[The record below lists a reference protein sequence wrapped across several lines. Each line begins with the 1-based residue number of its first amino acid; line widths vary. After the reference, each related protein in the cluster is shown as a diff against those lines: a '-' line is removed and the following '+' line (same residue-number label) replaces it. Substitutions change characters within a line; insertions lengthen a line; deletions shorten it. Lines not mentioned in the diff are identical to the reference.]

1 MNVVR
6 PPAVAGLFYP
16 GQPGELRAT
25 LDALLAGIKPA
36 TAQAGSLKLMIVP
49 HAGYVYS
56 GAVAAA
62 AYVQL
67 RALRQHIRR
76 VILLGPSH
84 RVAVRG
90 VALPAADAFAT
101 PLGVVDLD
109 RAVVARLLQLP
120 HVVRSEAAHAS
131 EHSLEVQLPFLQ
143 EVLDEF
149 TLVPLAVGNIA
160 DDDLATVLEEVWGG
174 DETMIVVSSDL
185 SHYHSHSEAR
195 AIDRVTVD
203 RILALG
209 GGIDHEQACGA
220 TPINAALAVARRTG
234 LHPRLLAMCNSGD
247 TAGDRSRV
255 VGYCSIAFERHDDAR
270 H

>member
-1 MNVVR
+1 MSVVR

-16 GQPGELRAT
+16 GHPGELRAT
-25 LDALLAGIKPA
+25 LDTLLAEVERPS
-36 TAQAGSLKLMIVP
+36 AQAGSLKLMIVP

-62 AYVQL
+62 AYAEL
-67 RALRQHIRR
+67 KALRQRIRR
-76 VILLGPSH
+76 VVLLGPTH

-90 VALPAADAFAT
+90 VALPAAEAFAT
-101 PLGVVDLD
+101 PLGVVKLD
-109 RAVVARLLQLP
+109 GDVVARLLQLP
-120 HVVRSEAAHAS
+120 QVVRSEVAHAA

-149 TLVPLAVGNIA
+149 TLVPLAVGNIG
-160 DDDLATVLEEVWGG
+160 DRDLATVLEAVWGG

-185 SHYHSHSEAR
+185 SHYHPYSEAR
-195 AIDRVTVD
+195 AIDRRTVD
-203 RILALG
+203 RILALD

-220 TPINAALAVARRTG
+220 TPINAALAVARRIR
-234 LHPRLLAMCNSGD
+234 LRPRLLAMCNSGD
-247 TAGDRSRV
+247 TSGDRSRV
-255 VGYCSIAFERHDDAR
+255 VGYCAVAFERHDDAR